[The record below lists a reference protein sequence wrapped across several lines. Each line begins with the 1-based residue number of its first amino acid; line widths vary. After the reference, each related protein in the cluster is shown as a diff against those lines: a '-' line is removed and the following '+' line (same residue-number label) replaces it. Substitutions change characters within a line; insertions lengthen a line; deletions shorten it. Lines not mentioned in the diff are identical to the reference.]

1 MSENFAQL
9 LEETTSKLRVKPGTI
24 IDGTVIEIRNDAVVI
39 NAGMKSEGIV
49 PIEQFLN
56 PQGEIEVQ
64 LGDTVEVYLDAFEDG
79 RGETRLSRE
88 KAKRAKAWE
97 LLKTSYETEEK
108 VVGMVTGKVKGGFTV
123 ELQDIR
129 AFLPGSLVD
138 SRPVRDTLN
147 IEGKELEFKIIK
159 IDQKRNNVV
168 VSRRAILDS
177 ENMGERGD
185 VMSNISEGSVIK
197 GIVKNLTDYG
207 AFLDLGGIDGLLHIT
222 DMSWKRVKNPSDIVE
237 IGSEIEV
244 KVLKLDTEKNR
255 VSLGLKQLG
264 EDPWSGV
271 KERYTEGKK
280 FTAKV
285 SNITDYGC
293 FVSLEDGIEG
303 LVHVSEMDWTNKN
316 ANPSKIVSL
325 GQEAEVIVLDIDE
338 ERRRISL
345 GMKQCQQ
352 NPWAIFEENNTKGD
366 IIEGKIKSITDFG
379 IFIGLDG
386 NIDGLVHLSDIS
398 WNVPGEEA
406 VRNYKKGDSVK
417 TVLLLVDSDRER
429 ISLGIKQL
437 EKDLV
442 AEYMKQHKK
451 NDNVQ
456 GVIKNIRSDVAV
468 VELSDKVEAELHV
481 SEFSTEKIDSLENVL
496 NAGEALE
503 AVITDYDKNT
513 KKIMLSVIKK
523 DAIDVAEQLKE
534 YSQDSAK
541 TSLGDVINEQI
552 ADKEEK

>member
-97 LLKTSYETEEK
+97 LLKTSYESEEK

-185 VMSNISEGSVIK
+185 VISKISEGSVIK

-264 EDPWSGV
+264 ADPWSGV

-352 NPWAIFEENNTKGD
+352 NPWTIFEENNTKGD

-456 GVIKNIRSDVAV
+456 GVIKNISSDVAV

-481 SEFSTEKIDSLENVL
+481 SEFSTEKLDSLENVL
-496 NAGEALE
+496 NVGDTLE

-513 KKIMLSVIKK
+513 KKIMLSVIEK
-523 DAIDVAEQLKE
+523 DAKDVAEQLKE
-534 YSQDSAK
+534 YSHDSAK

-552 ADKEEK
+552 SDKEEK

>member
-97 LLKTSYETEEK
+97 LLKTSYESEEK

-138 SRPVRDTLN
+138 SRPVKDTLN

-177 ENMGERGD
+177 ENTGERGA
-185 VMSNISEGSVIK
+185 VISNISEGSVVK

-264 EDPWSGV
+264 DDPWSGV
-271 KERYTEGKK
+271 KERYAEG
-280 FTAKV
+280 
-285 SNITDYGC
+285 
-293 FVSLEDGIEG
+293 
-303 LVHVSEMDWTNKN
+303 
-316 ANPSKIVSL
+316 
-325 GQEAEVIVLDIDE
+325 
-338 ERRRISL
+338 
-345 GMKQCQQ
+345 
-352 NPWAIFEENNTKGD
+352 
-366 IIEGKIKSITDFG
+366 
-379 IFIGLDG
+379 
-386 NIDGLVHLSDIS
+386 
-398 WNVPGEEA
+398 
-406 VRNYKKGDSVK
+406 
-417 TVLLLVDSDRER
+417 
-429 ISLGIKQL
+429 
-437 EKDLV
+437 
-442 AEYMKQHKK
+442 
-451 NDNVQ
+451 
-456 GVIKNIRSDVAV
+456 
-468 VELSDKVEAELHV
+468 
-481 SEFSTEKIDSLENVL
+481 
-496 NAGEALE
+496 
-503 AVITDYDKNT
+503 
-513 KKIMLSVIKK
+513 
-523 DAIDVAEQLKE
+523 
-534 YSQDSAK
+534 
-541 TSLGDVINEQI
+541 
-552 ADKEEK
+552 